1 MNSFF
6 NDLKSLKFNYK
17 LGKKTWFGTGGNST
31 FYIEIDSEINLQKL
45 LKLLPYSIPIF
56 VLGAGSNIIVRDG
69 GFDGLTIKLKG
80 NLKKINYDKNKNFL
94 TIGGAVK
101 DSTISKFCEDNL
113 ITDFEFLRGIPG
125 TLGGNIMMNAGCYGK
140 TISDNLISCNVISRS
155 GKVNCFK
162 KEEIKFSYR
171 KSSID
176 CRSIVTSATFKVKNL
191 CKNKILKNITK
202 ISKTRSSTQ
211 PINFRTG
218 GSTFKNPPNQSA
230 WKLIDKINYRGKSI
244 GDASV
249 SEKHAN
255 FLINNNHA
263 RSLDLEM
270 LGEEIKENI
279 KKKYNVKLDWEL
291 LRIGKFKKI

>member
-1 MNSFF
+1 
-6 NDLKSLKFNYK
+6 
-17 LGKKTWFGTGGNST
+17 
-31 FYIEIDSEINLQKL
+31 
-45 LKLLPYSIPIF
+45 
-56 VLGAGSNIIVRDG
+56 
-69 GFDGLTIKLKG
+69 
-80 NLKKINYDKNKNFL
+80 
-94 TIGGAVK
+94 
-101 DSTISKFCEDNL
+101 
-113 ITDFEFLRGIPG
+113 
-125 TLGGNIMMNAGCYGK
+125 MMNAGCYGK

-155 GKVNCFK
+155 GKVNYFK

-176 CRSIVTSATFKVKNL
+176 SRSIVTSATFKVKNL

-279 KKKYNVKLDWEL
+279 KKKYNVNLDWEL

>member
-1 MNSFF
+1 MTSFL

-17 LGKKTWFGTGGNST
+17 LVKKTWFGTGGNST

-80 NLKKINYDKNKNFL
+80 NLKKINYDKSKNFL

-249 SEKHAN
+249 SKKHAN

-270 LGEEIKENI
+270 LGEEIKDNI

-291 LRIGKFKKI
+291 LRVGKFKKI